1 MKLILE
7 KAALEKKNVLTQMLE
22 LYRYDFSEFDGSD
35 LNENGQYGYAYLDAY
50 WQEEGRYPFFIKAD
64 NRFAGF
70 VLVHKTRGTHMIAEF
85 FVMKKYRK
93 MGIGR
98 QAAFLTFDRFPG
110 KWDVAQIPKNKP
122 AQSFWVRI
130 IRDYTNGEFTDQ
142 FSETEQVR
150 YQTFVTSKSVT
161 REAIR

>member
-1 MKLILE
+1 MELTLGKATLE
-7 KAALEKKNVLTQMLE
+7 NKNVLKQMLE
-22 LYRYDFSEFDGSD
+22 LYRYDFSEFDSSD
-35 LNENGQYGYAYLDAY
+35 LNEDGQYGYAYLDDY
-50 WQEEGRYPFFIKAD
+50 WQEEGRHPFFIKVD
-64 NRFAGF
+64 NRYAGF
-70 VLVHKTRGTHMIAEF
+70 VLVRKIRDTYAIAEF

-130 IRDYTNGEFTDQ
+130 IDDYTNGEFTDQ
-142 FSETEQVR
+142 FSDTDQVR
-150 YQTFVTSKSVT
+150 YQTFTTSKTVT
-161 REAIR
+161 REAVK